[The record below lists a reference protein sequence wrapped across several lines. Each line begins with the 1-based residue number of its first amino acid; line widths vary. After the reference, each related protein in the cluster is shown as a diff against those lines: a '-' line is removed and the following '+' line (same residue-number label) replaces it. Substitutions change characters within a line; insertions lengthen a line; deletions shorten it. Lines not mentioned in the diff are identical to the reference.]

1 MERRRGS
8 SGCGLREPAYAVGG
22 WQFNRQNKKKAEIQD
37 LLGGVGGASSIR
49 KTNGIAAVEMMARIR
64 I

>member
-1 MERRRGS
+1 M
-8 SGCGLREPAYAVGG
+8 AIN
-22 WQFNRQNKKKAEIQD
+22 QQNKKKAERRD
-37 LLGGVGGASSIR
+37 LLGGVGGASPIR